1 MGISPRDSADL
12 EKKIIA
18 RRRRRVEE
26 TEGCVGNKFVYTRD
40 DRACALS
47 GANPVKADGT
57 TSACAKGSAEM
68 EICYE
73 ERINRL
79 QMLDGHAYMFGFKC
93 FFQ

>member
-1 MGISPRDSADL
+1 MMGISPGDSADL
-12 EKKIIA
+12 EKKITDRLH
-18 RRRRRVEE
+18 RRAKE
-26 TEGCVGNKFVYTRD
+26 TEGCVGNKFAYTR

-47 GANPVKADGT
+47 GADSVKADGT
-57 TSACAKGSAEM
+57 TFACAKGSAEM

-79 QMLDGHAYMFGFKC
+79 QMLDSHTYMFCFKC